1 MQAPEGVGANV
12 QPDGWPSLA
21 MDMWRHVK
29 RLQDE
34 NQFLR
39 EQVMRLKGCIAGR
52 DDMVDIGDPYSVYT
66 PWVNRDE

>member
-1 MQAPEGVGANV
+1 
-12 QPDGWPSLA
+12 
-21 MDMWRHVK
+21 MDMWRHIK

-39 EQVMRLKGCIAGR
+39 EQVMRLKGCIAER
-52 DDMVDIGDPYSVYT
+52 DDMMDIGDPYSVYT

>member
-1 MQAPEGVGANV
+1 
-12 QPDGWPSLA
+12 

-39 EQVMRLKGCIAGR
+39 EQVMRLKGCIIER
-52 DDMVDIGDPYSVYT
+52 DNMMDIGDPYSVYT